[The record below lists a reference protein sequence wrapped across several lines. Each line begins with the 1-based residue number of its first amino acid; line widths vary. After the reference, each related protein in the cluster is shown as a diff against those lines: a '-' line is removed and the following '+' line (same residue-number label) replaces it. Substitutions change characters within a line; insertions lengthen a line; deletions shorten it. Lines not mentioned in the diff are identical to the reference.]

1 MNDESLTTLLRLRQA
16 AVDEARLALA
26 ACVRE
31 EAAAR
36 EALDA
41 LDAAADREAAAAARL
56 EAPDRAVEEFATWL
70 RRNRIDRETR
80 EQVLI
85 LAETRSREARSVLT
99 VSMAAARSLEK
110 LVERRVS
117 ERRAQAEARS
127 QRELDE
133 QGTRR

>member
-36 EALDA
+36 AALAALDA
-41 LDAAADREAAAAARL
+41 SAEREAAAAARL
-56 EAPDRAVEEFATWL
+56 EAPDRTVEEFAVWL
-70 RRNRIDRETR
+70 RRIRIDREMR
-80 EQVLI
+80 EQALT

-99 VSMAAARSLEK
+99 VSMAAAGSLEK
-110 LVERRVS
+110 LVERRAA
-117 ERRAQAEARS
+117 ERRAQADARS